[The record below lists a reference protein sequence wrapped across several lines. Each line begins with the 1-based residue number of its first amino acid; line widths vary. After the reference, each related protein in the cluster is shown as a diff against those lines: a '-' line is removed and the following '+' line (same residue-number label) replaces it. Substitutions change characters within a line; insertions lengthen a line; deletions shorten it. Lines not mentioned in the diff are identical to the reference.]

1 MSFLRR
7 KPRKIGLALGS
18 GAARGIAHI
27 GAIQAITEASIP
39 IDMVAGTSMGA
50 MVGACFAREGTIDAL
65 KKIALNTNW
74 KHLTYVID
82 PHFNSLRKGFIQG
95 DRIEEI
101 LYSLIGDIE
110 FKDLKIPFA
119 AVAVDIHTGQQIV
132 IKEGSVV
139 DAVRASIS
147 IPGIF
152 VPVIHEQK
160 CLVDGGL
167 INPVPIETIRDMGAT
182 FTIAVNVLTD
192 PKKKRPLALFKEDST
207 STIPN
212 IFDTLIRS
220 LLIMESEII
229 KMRTVNADIV
239 INPDV
244 SNIEAFDFHKG
255 SEAISEG
262 YKAAS
267 ESLSKLERRTGK
279 R

>member
-1 MSFLRR
+1 MSFFRR
-7 KPRKIGLALGS
+7 KPQKIGLALGS

-27 GAIQAITEASIP
+27 GVIKALTEAGIP
-39 IDMVAGTSMGA
+39 IDMIAGTSMGA
-50 MVGACFAREGTIDAL
+50 MVGACFARDGHIETIEDM
-65 KKIALNTNW
+65 ALNANW
-74 KHLTYVID
+74 RHVPHMLD
-82 PHFNSLRKGFIQG
+82 PHFRALRKGIIQG
-95 DRIEEI
+95 ERIEEV
-101 LYSLIGDIE
+101 LYSIIGDVE

-119 AVAVDIHTGQQIV
+119 AVAADIYTGHQIV
-132 IKEGSVV
+132 INEGPVV

-152 VPVIHEQK
+152 VPILLDNK

-167 INPVPIETIRDMGAT
+167 VNPVPIEVLRDMEAT

-192 PKKKRPLALFKEDST
+192 PRKKKKLTLFREDRT

-212 IFDTLIRS
+212 IFDTLMRS

-229 KMRTVNADIV
+229 KMRTLNADIV

-255 SEAISEG
+255 REAISEG
-262 YKAAS
+262 YKATQ
-267 ESLSKLERRTGK
+267 EYIPKLKKHVNK